1 MFIEMVKS
9 HQKLSASFKIVS
21 LVFSGPPKKEIKER
35 KESKLQ
41 KCFLMTSETAC
52 DEREGVPI
60 TMRQM
65 IVNWFCFGGWQE
77 GGVVLLAPFNEAIGL
92 LSYDY

>member
-1 MFIEMVKS
+1 
-9 HQKLSASFKIVS
+9 
-21 LVFSGPPKKEIKER
+21 
-35 KESKLQ
+35 
-41 KCFLMTSETAC
+41 MTSETAC

-65 IVNWFCFGGWQE
+65 IVNWFCFGGGKR